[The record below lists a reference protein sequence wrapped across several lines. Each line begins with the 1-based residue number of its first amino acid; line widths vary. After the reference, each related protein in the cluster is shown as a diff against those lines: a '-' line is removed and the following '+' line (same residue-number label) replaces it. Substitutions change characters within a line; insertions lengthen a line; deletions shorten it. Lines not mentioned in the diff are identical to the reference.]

1 MHGFCLK
8 NSLKKS
14 VIAISTPKGAL
25 SFKVS
30 ARGNIELLSVPLDL
44 NLTINTPGIV
54 GHEGHYKSAALTV
67 TAQSLMNKGELF
79 IDALRLHCNI
89 VNRGKIV
96 ARNATLKRTPG
107 DAETLTLDNT
117 EGIIDIQKRLVW
129 QQGRVKN
136 TRGKFCSETL
146 RGNTTGALNNQHGWI
161 QVKNTRGKFCSETL
175 RGNTTESSWRF
186 AKQPWGYCS
195 TFGGRSP

>member
-96 ARNATLKRTPG
+96 ARNATLKRMPG

-161 QVKNTRGKFCSETL
+161 QVRKRARLNFRGGLQNSHGAIVQHLGEDHFRYL
-175 RGNTTESSWRF
+175 RS
-186 AKQPWGYCS
+186 
-195 TFGGRSP
+195 GGPNQ

>member
-1 MHGFCLK
+1 MAF
-8 NSLKKS
+8 
-14 VIAISTPKGAL
+14 
-25 SFKVS
+25 
-30 ARGNIELLSVPLDL
+30 
-44 NLTINTPGIV
+44 
-54 GHEGHYKSAALTV
+54 ALTV

-146 RGNTTGALNNQHGWI
+146 RGNTT
-161 QVKNTRGKFCSETL
+161 
-175 RGNTTESSWRF
+175 ESSWRF

-195 TFGGRSP
+195 TFGGNG